1 MTIGRMV
8 KNLDLKVRT
17 IKPNARVHVA
27 IASLARDDT
36 SALVVTMDGHRV
48 LGILSSSD
56 IVKHINEYGALLK
69 HLRVSHL
76 MTHDVIFCDVTEDVR
91 RLEQLMLEHHVRHI
105 PITDQGLLCAV
116 VNILDL
122 VRYRMQSAEKE
133 ATQLRHYVA
142 GVV

>member
-1 MTIGRMV
+1 
-8 KNLDLKVRT
+8 
-17 IKPNARVHVA
+17 
-27 IASLARDDT
+27 
-36 SALVVTMDGHRV
+36 
-48 LGILSSSD
+48 
-56 IVKHINEYGALLK
+56 
-69 HLRVSHL
+69 